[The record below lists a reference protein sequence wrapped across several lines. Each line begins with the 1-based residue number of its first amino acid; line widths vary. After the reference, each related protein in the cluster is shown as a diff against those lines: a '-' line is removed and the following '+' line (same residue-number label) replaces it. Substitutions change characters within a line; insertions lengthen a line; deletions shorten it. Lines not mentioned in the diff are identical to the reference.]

1 MRWFGWF
8 RRQPPIAAPEPH
20 VGSGAKVVA
29 GRLRVRGVPY
39 NLPRDLEEM
48 NRLDFQHY
56 LFRAALRGNFV
67 APIDRTGAILDVGT
81 GTGRWAREMAQT
93 FPQAAVV
100 GLDIHPP
107 PVDETSTAQPGTD
120 LRPPNYT
127 FVSGNVLEGLPF
139 ADASFDF
146 VHMRMLVSAIPHD
159 RWPYVAQELVRVT
172 RPGGWVESVEALLPT
187 NGGPVAEQLMD
198 WIRAISL
205 RRGVDIADA
214 AHVQKHLAAAGLTQ
228 VRTQEL
234 TIPCGDYGGR
244 IGKMMATDYFAGVKA
259 VGGVMVAQG
268 LTTETRFEQVL
279 TLAMQDIASPRY
291 RCVFPVFVAYGQ
303 RAF

>member
-8 RRQPPIAAPEPH
+8 RRQLPLSAPEPH

-67 APIDRTGAILDVGT
+67 APIDRPGAMLDVGT

-93 FPQAAVV
+93 FPQAAVI

-107 PVDETSTAQPGTD
+107 PVDEAGETQQRTD
-120 LRPPNYT
+120 LLPPNYT

-159 RWPYVAQELVRVT
+159 RWPFVAQELVRVT
-172 RPGGWVESVEALLPT
+172 RTGGWVESVEALLPT
-187 NGGPVAEQLMD
+187 NGGPVAEQPMD

-205 RRGVDIADA
+205 RREVDIADA
-214 AHVQKHLAAAGLTQ
+214 THVQRHLAAAGLTQ
-228 VRTQEL
+228 VTLHEL
-234 TIPCGDYGGR
+234 TIPCGNYGGR

-268 LTTETRFEQVL
+268 LTTQDHFDKVL
-279 TLAMQDIASPRY
+279 TQAMQDIASPRY

-303 RAF
+303 RTF